1 MLSGNVLLLRFE
13 GDHLREVR
21 LDEGLL
27 LRVVHGEAP
36 RDVGVHGA
44 LDVRG
49 DVAVANGL
57 QFVRSAR
64 EQVHELVPA
73 AKG

>member
-27 LRVVHGEAP
+27 LGVVHGEAP
-36 RDVGVHGA
+36 RDVGVDGA
-44 LDVRG
+44 LDVRR
-49 DVAVANGL
+49 DVAVADGL
-57 QFVRSAR
+57 QLVRSAR

-73 AKG
+73 AGG